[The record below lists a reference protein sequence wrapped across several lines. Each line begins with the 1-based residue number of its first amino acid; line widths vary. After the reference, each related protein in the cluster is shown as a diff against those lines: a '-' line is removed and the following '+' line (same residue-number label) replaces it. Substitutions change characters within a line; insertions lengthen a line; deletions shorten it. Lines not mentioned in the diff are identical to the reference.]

1 MSEFQ
6 YVSFRAIDSPLTE
19 AQLQRMRKQS
29 SRAKITQ
36 WSFENTYNFGDFRG
50 DSTMMLRNG
59 YDIHLHYANFGI
71 RTLAIRL
78 PQGLP
83 ISMNEFSRYVDDET
97 VVWKKDPKG
106 PAGILTISPQMDGGS
121 ADELWEVDEHVERL
135 VEVRQQLIDGDL
147 RPLYL
152 SWLCACHYGA
162 LDSELAIEP
171 PVPAGLGRVPDSIN
185 AMIELFG
192 LDPMVVAAAAKRSP
206 THAPMPD
213 QRAAMTE
220 WLGTIDPA
228 LLRQW
233 MLQSLT
239 GEFTAMKASGLKA
252 FRDSGIGESQQ
263 SAAEGTRTYSELLEL
278 AETLS
283 KEKQKRERTRKEEAL
298 VKRMADIAESPK
310 QYLADVEKHVATR
323 SVRGYQQA
331 AQLLCEIREAVGGKK
346 GEKMACSFASQLNKK
361 YPTLRMLTG
370 ALRRQGLLS
379 K

>member
-1 MSEFQ
+1 
-6 YVSFRAIDSPLTE
+6 
-19 AQLQRMRKQS
+19 
-29 SRAKITQ
+29 
-36 WSFENTYNFGDFRG
+36 
-50 DSTMMLRNG
+50 MMLRSG

-220 WLGTIDPA
+220 W
-228 LLRQW
+228 R
-233 MLQSLT
+233 
-239 GEFTAMKASGLKA
+239 
-252 FRDSGIGESQQ
+252 
-263 SAAEGTRTYSELLEL
+263 
-278 AETLS
+278 
-283 KEKQKRERTRKEEAL
+283 
-298 VKRMADIAESPK
+298 
-310 QYLADVEKHVATR
+310 
-323 SVRGYQQA
+323 
-331 AQLLCEIREAVGGKK
+331 
-346 GEKMACSFASQLNKK
+346 
-361 YPTLRMLTG
+361 
-370 ALRRQGLLS
+370 
-379 K
+379 